1 MQVPSQPSPPVSDL
15 PKRGRTRRKD
25 ARPAEIIGAAM
36 ALWSERGFA
45 ATRLEDVASAAGVA
59 KGTIYLYF
67 RSKEALFEAALR
79 DRLVSMMEAT
89 GEGLAQF
96 EGSTEAFLKRFFRAV
111 RARLFDEGAIVLLR
125 VLLGE
130 GHHFPALVKLYRE
143 VALTRGLQTAKD
155 ILARGVA
162 RGELRPAA
170 AALDPRL
177 LMAPIVVG
185 ALMANLFEDA
195 LPPIDEAYI
204 DAHVD
209 TLMHGLSRR

>member
-1 MQVPSQPSPPVSDL
+1 MQVPSPSPPSVAA
-15 PKRGRTRRKD
+15 PKRQRTRRKE
-25 ARPAEIIGAAM
+25 ARPAEILHAAM

-89 GEGLAQF
+89 GEGLALF

-111 RARLFDEGAIVLLR
+111 RERLFDEGAIVLLR

-130 GHHFPALVKLYRE
+130 GHRFPSLVTLYRE
-143 VALTRGLQTAKD
+143 VALTRMLQTTRE
-155 ILARGVA
+155 ILERGVA
-162 RGELRPAA
+162 RGELRSAA
-170 AALDPRL
+170 ATLDPRL
-177 LMAPIVVG
+177 LMAPIVFG
-185 ALMANLFEDA
+185 ALTSNLLEDL
-195 LPPIDEAYI
+195 LPPVDDNFI

-209 TLMHGLSRR
+209 ALLHGLSLR

>member
-1 MQVPSQPSPPVSDL
+1 MQVPSPPPPAADA
-15 PKRGRTRRKD
+15 PKRKRTRRKD
-25 ARPAEIIGAAM
+25 ARPAEIISAAM

-111 RARLFDEGAIVLLR
+111 RVRLFDEGAIVLLR

-130 GHHFPALVKLYRE
+130 GHRFPALVTLYRE
-143 VALTRGLQTAKD
+143 IALGRALQTTRD

-170 AALDPRL
+170 AMLDTRL
-177 LMAPIVVG
+177 LMAPIVFG
-185 ALMANLFEDA
+185 ALTANLLEA
-195 LPPIDEAYI
+195 LLPAVDDSYI

-209 TLMHGLSRR
+209 TLMHGLSLR